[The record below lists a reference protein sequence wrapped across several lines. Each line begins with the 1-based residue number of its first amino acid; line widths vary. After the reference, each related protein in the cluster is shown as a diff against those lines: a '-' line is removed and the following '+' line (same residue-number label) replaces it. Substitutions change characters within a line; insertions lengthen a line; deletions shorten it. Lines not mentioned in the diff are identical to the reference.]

1 MVLHGAAWCCMVQHD
16 MSGWSWGFP
25 GQGSEG
31 VGASGCW
38 WCGMAWQFV
47 IPHEIENLASWPKYC
62 TLQFLL
68 IWAFSWFCSL
78 LAFYRERH
86 RLNPISDV
94 TPMPPQLSARSC
106 SLNEMRRSLRHRGY
120 WVSLGPLKWDPF
132 ETPSLPFWCAIYSN
146 NCYIH
151 LLNLKPRSS

>member
-1 MVLHGAAWCCMVQHD
+1 MVLHGAAWGCMVQHG

-38 WCGMAWQFV
+38 WCGMAGQFV
-47 IPHEIENLASWPKYC
+47 IPHEIETLASWPKYC

-120 WVSLGPLKWDPF
+120 WVNEILSRPQVCLFG
-132 ETPSLPFWCAIYSN
+132 AIYSN
-146 NCYIH
+146 NCYIP
-151 LLNLKPRSS
+151 LLNLKPKSY